1 MKTFKKIL
9 SEVAQPKSSEEKAFK
24 DLHNQKPG
32 QHPVA
37 PDNQFSGDIGKAK
50 ASRPADQED
59 DSNYDQAYGN
69 KPNQEPVLRAG
80 RKFSQFRANESK
92 DMTNAKALDKASSA
106 SAEGKKK
113 VSLAKAPWEKS
124 DKNESISEAE
134 LDDMIDNMSEE
145 TLASF
150 MEEIEQL
157 DELSPELLTH
167 YRQRAKGDINSRDAK
182 TKIQVARFKRGE
194 HWRNDQKNTE
204 RQAFRQLA
212 KGKLQKKAADKTYF
226 EPKNNGNTKNLTHSK
241 MRGVIENMS
250 DETLEEGPFKGVGKM
265 MMKRKL
271 VKTNKKLGKAYDAE
285 RKKSY
290 AEYDHNLPSQSAKHD
305 KHDKNMQDLGGKMR
319 RTKKA
324 YDRLDREAKK
334 RLDDHMQYEAAGYEM
349 PIVPKQNMDDDGH
362 RAKYHRDHTTLTS
375 MSGKKPTSHEHAE
388 YHHEMSAR
396 YHINHADYD
405 TRNKK
410 NYHAHME
417 LAHGNA
423 NQHMQEYSDAKDPKE
438 KEHHMKEYH
447 KYNNHIKKVTN
458 GDEHNKRAREL
469 PHHHNK
475 QYDSHHDMNKSI
487 KWDSS
492 DVNESIVNEISE
504 TLSEIAFG
512 KWNEALKGGQKK
524 LDHNK
529 NGKIDGHDF
538 AIMRARKKSNEEVDV
553 IETTSSAMRHMVTQ
567 TGPDGKT
574 RTVMK
579 KLRSDRTDDRGQDV
593 IRTNEAS
600 MDNMC
605 CKDCGDMFGKPTKG
619 NACKNDCN
627 DPNQSCWVNKES
639 YNEALINEL
648 DKKTLGSY
656 IKKAHSNKETQDN
669 LAKHHTDAGV
679 MADKDKDMYK
689 QFDLMHKHKKKSVN
703 RSMGINRAVR
713 KLVGEGFTEMLDEA
727 VKMGNLRLKNGKNV
741 KVSNQDA
748 KLLNSFYKNLNA
760 KNRRDMEKVMMKD
773 EAGFKEI
780 VGFAREAL

>member
-1 MKTFKKIL
+1 MKTFKNIL

-24 DLHNQKPG
+24 DQHNQKVAP
-32 QHPVA
+32 HPVA
-37 PDNQFSGDIGKAK
+37 PDSQFSGDIGKPK
-50 ASRPADQED
+50 AARPADQED
-59 DSNYDQAYGN
+59 DEANYDQAYGD
-69 KPNQEPVLRAG
+69 KPDQEPVLRKG

-92 DMTNAKALDKASSA
+92 EMATQAALDKATAA
-106 SAEGKKK
+106 SKEGKKK
-113 VSLAKAPWEKS
+113 VTLAKAP
-124 DKNESISEAE
+124 
-134 LDDMIDNMSEE
+134 
-145 TLASF
+145 F
-150 MEEIEQL
+150 
-157 DELSPELLTH
+157 
-167 YRQRAKGDINSRDAK
+167 DI
-182 TKIQVARFKRGE
+182 
-194 HWRNDQKNTE
+194 
-204 RQAFRQLA
+204 
-212 KGKLQKKAADKTYF
+212 
-226 EPKNNGNTKNLTHSK
+226 PKEG
-241 MRGVIENMS
+241 
-250 DETLEEGPFKGVGKM
+250 LEEGPFKGIGKM
-265 MMKRKL
+265 MMKNKL
-271 VKTNKKLGKAYDAE
+271 NRAEKSLAKQKAANNRDIDKFRGKRDAAGEKAYDKADQHGNDILHQ
-285 RKKSY
+285 RKR
-290 AEYDHNLPSQSAKHD
+290 AAAAL
-305 KHDKNMQDLGGKMR
+305 
-319 RTKKA
+319 
-324 YDRLDREAKK
+324 DRLNRSPD
-334 RLDDHMQYEAAGYEM
+334 
-349 PIVPKQNMDDDGH
+349 
-362 RAKYHRDHTTLTS
+362 
-375 MSGKKPTSHEHAE
+375 
-388 YHHEMSAR
+388 
-396 YHINHADYD
+396 
-405 TRNKK
+405 
-410 NYHAHME
+410 
-417 LAHGNA
+417 
-423 NQHMQEYSDAKDPKE
+423 KDVKFPF
-438 KEHHMKEYH
+438 
-447 KYNNHIKKVTN
+447 
-458 GDEHNKRAREL
+458 NKR
-469 PHHHNK
+469 
-475 QYDSHHDMNKSI
+475 
-487 KWDSS
+487 
-492 DVNESIVNEISE
+492 NEEVEE
-504 TLSEIAFG
+504 VTEKVSEIAFG

-538 AIMRARKKSNEEVDV
+538 AIMRARKKPNEEVDV

-639 YNEALINEL
+639 YNEAFQDGKTHKISKVYTNNSETRQSSYPRYGRDGVTNPLYKVHKKGHYPDDGVGKDFKTREDAEKHLNSVNKDIPVVGHWRGDVPPGHNINDYKKNKSEAKINEL

-669 LAKHHTDAGV
+669 LATHHKDAGV

>member
-134 LDDMIDNMSEE
+134 LDEAID
-145 TLASF
+145 
-150 MEEIEQL
+150 
-157 DELSPELLTH
+157 D
-167 YRQRAKGDINSRDAK
+167 
-182 TKIQVARFKRGE
+182 
-194 HWRNDQKNTE
+194 
-204 RQAFRQLA
+204 
-212 KGKLQKKAADKTYF
+212 
-226 EPKNNGNTKNLTHSK
+226 
-241 MRGVIENMS
+241 MS
-250 DETLEEGPFKGVGKM
+250 DETLEEGPFKGIGKM

-285 RKKSY
+285 KKKSR

-305 KHDKNMQDLGGKMR
+305 KHTKNMQDLGSKMR

-324 YDRLDREAKK
+324 YDRLD
-334 RLDDHMQYEAAGYEM
+334 DNMQYEAAGYEM
-349 PIVPKQNMDDDGH
+349 PKVARQDMDTDGH
-362 RAKYHRDHTTLTS
+362 RAKYNRADTTLNS
-375 MSGKKPTSHEHAE
+375 IGGKKPTSHEHAE
-388 YHHEMSAR
+388 FHHERSTH
-396 YHINHADYD
+396 YHANHADYD
-405 TRNKK
+405 MRNKK

-417 LAHGNA
+417 LAHNNA
-423 NQHMQEYSDAKDPKE
+423 NQHIQEYNDAKDPKE

-447 KYNNHIKKVTN
+447 KYNNHIKKVSN

-492 DVNESIVNEISE
+492 AVNESIVNEISE

-553 IETTSSAMRHMVTQ
+553 VETTSSAMRHMVTQ

-639 YNEALINEL
+639 YNEEVINEL
-648 DKKTLGSY
+648 DKKTLSSY
-656 IKKAHSNKETQDN
+656 IKKAHNDSELQRQLGQHHRDYAMAAGQTKDGQ
-669 LAKHHTDAGV
+669 KHAG
-679 MADKDKDMYK
+679 
-689 QFDLMHKHKKKSVN
+689 LMHKHKKRVVN
-703 RSMGINRAVR
+703 RSMGIKTAVNR
-713 KLVGEGFTEMLDEA
+713 LVGESFTEMLDEA

-773 EAGFKEI
+773 ESGFKEI

>member
-1 MKTFKKIL
+1 MKTFKNIL

-37 PDNQFSGDIGKAK
+37 PDNQFSGDIGKPK
-50 ASRPADQED
+50 AARPADQED
-59 DSNYDQAYGN
+59 DSKYDTSYGD
-69 KPNQEPVLRAG
+69 KPDQEPVLRKG

-157 DELSPELLTH
+157 DELSPEMLKR
-167 YRQRAKGDINSRDAK
+167 YRGVAKGDITSRDAK
-182 TKIQVARFKRGE
+182 TKQKVARGKWDDEDVTPKWAVGNT
-194 HWRNDQKNTE
+194 HKNNQKNVD
-204 RQAFRQLA
+204 RQHFRQLA
-212 KGKLQKKAADKTYF
+212 KGKIQKKDAKAGSKSANHISHEIERNPEAPDYGSMTGKKRATPSY
-226 EPKNNGNTKNLTHSK
+226 SK
-241 MRGVIENMS
+241 MIG
-250 DETLEEGPFKGVGKM
+250 D
-265 MMKRKL
+265 
-271 VKTNKKLGKAYDAE
+271 
-285 RKKSY
+285 KS
-290 AEYDHNLPSQSAKHD
+290 S
-305 KHDKNMQDLGGKMR
+305 
-319 RTKKA
+319 
-324 YDRLDREAKK
+324 KK
-334 RLDDHMQYEAAGYEM
+334 RMYYDEAAGYEM
-349 PIVPKQNMDDDGH
+349 PKVPPQDPMSDDGH
-362 RAKYHRDHTTLTS
+362 RAKYHRKHTTLTS
-375 MSGKKPTSHEHAE
+375 ISGKKPTSHEHAE

-396 YHINHADYD
+396 YHINHADHD
-405 TRNKK
+405 MRNKK

-423 NQHMQEYSDAKDPKE
+423 NQHIQEHNDATDPKE

-447 KYNNHIKKVTN
+447 KYNNHIKKVSN
-458 GDEHNKRAREL
+458 GEEHNKRAREL

-553 IETTSSAMRHMVTQ
+553 VETTSSAMRHMVTQ

-639 YNEALINEL
+639 YNEEVVNEL
-648 DKKTLGSY
+648 NKKTLGSY
-656 IKKAHSNKETQDN
+656 IKKAHNDSELQRQLGQHHKDHAMKYGQTKDGQ
-669 LAKHHTDAGV
+669 KHA
-679 MADKDKDMYK
+679 A
-689 QFDLMHKHKKKSVN
+689 LMHKHKKRYVN
-703 RSMGINRAVR
+703 RAMGINTAVKR
-713 KLVGEGFTEMLDEA
+713 LVGESFTEMLDEA
-727 VKMGNLRLKNGKNV
+727 VRMGNLRLKNGKNV

-773 EAGFKEI
+773 ESGFKEI